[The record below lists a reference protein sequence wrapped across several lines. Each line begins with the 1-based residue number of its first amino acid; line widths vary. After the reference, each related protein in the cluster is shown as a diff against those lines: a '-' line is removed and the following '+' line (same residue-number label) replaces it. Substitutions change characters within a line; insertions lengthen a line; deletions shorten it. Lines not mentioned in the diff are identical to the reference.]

1 MRNELGAFVV
11 ERKSSLR
18 TPRFC
23 RQCGGSLKRSGASDY
38 RCTACGTLRSAPEP
52 AQAFALPR
60 PSQLATV
67 RRGALSAPVAMR
79 GPDPWAGIRAGLAHL
94 ADAGV
99 IGIPRRVEGMAH
111 SLPHTSRSVAEGAR
125 QRLRLAPRMVAV
137 VSHRLHGFIR
147 RMRTTAIRAQPPHLA
162 RVAERWVGTR
172 QALLRAG
179 LVLLVLAISIGAGA
193 LVPLLGG
200 LSGR

>member
-1 MRNELGAFVV
+1 MRNELGVVVV

-23 RQCGGSLKRSGASDY
+23 RQCGGSLKRSGAFDY

-60 PSQLATV
+60 PSQLATA
-67 RRGALSAPVAMR
+67 RQGTLSAPVAAR
-79 GPDPWAGIRAGLAHL
+79 GADPWAGIWAVLAHL
-94 ADAGV
+94 GDAIV
-99 IGIPRRVEGMAH
+99 TGIPSGVDRMAH
-111 SLPHTSRSVAEGAR
+111 SLVQTSRSVAEGAR
-125 QRLRLAPRMVAV
+125 QRLRLAPRMVPVARN
-137 VSHRLHGFIR
+137 RLHGLIR
-147 RMRTTAIRAQPPHLA
+147 RTRATVIRAQLRDLPT
-162 RVAERWVGTR
+162 VAERWVGTR
-172 QALLRAG
+172 RALLRAG
-179 LVLLVLAISIGAGA
+179 LILLILGISMGAGA